1 MKKGKQFLAL
11 TLFLIMAVFSGV
23 FQDQTDAAVQKTTI
37 SLNQKKYTLE
47 VGKTFKLKASVKPA
61 KKKVVFKSS
70 NKKIAS
76 VSVKGV
82 VTGKKKGKATI
93 TAKVAEGGKK
103 ATCKITVVPAKA
115 TDQGQAQENKITNF
129 RTQQLLDS
137 HYVKHGAE
145 FGNITKEQYL
155 AAANKLLNSS
165 GANILKKTEPDGDIL
180 IYNTDTNEFLVLS
193 YDGFIRTYFKPSDG
207 IDYFNRQ

>member
-11 TLFLIMAVFSGV
+11 MLFLIMAVCFGV

-82 VTGKKKGKATI
+82 VMGKKKGKATI
-93 TAKVAEGGKK
+93 TAKVAESGKK
-103 ATCKITVVPAKA
+103 ATCKVTVVPKKA
-115 TDQGQAQENKITNF
+115 TDQGQTQENKITNF